1 MKKYPTLYKML
12 HAQLGDK
19 APTKANAEKL
29 AKHIT
34 TANPTATHLVL
45 CKNKARKYTIIPIGG
60 TLPTKTITEAK
71 HLIVLPNKKPTAY
84 ISVGS

>member
-12 HAQLGDK
+12 RAQLGNK
-19 APTKANAEKL
+19 APTKAKAEELQKL
-29 AKHIT
+29 IT
-34 TANPTATHLVL
+34 TAHPSATHIVL

-60 TLPTKTITEAK
+60 SLPTKTITGAK